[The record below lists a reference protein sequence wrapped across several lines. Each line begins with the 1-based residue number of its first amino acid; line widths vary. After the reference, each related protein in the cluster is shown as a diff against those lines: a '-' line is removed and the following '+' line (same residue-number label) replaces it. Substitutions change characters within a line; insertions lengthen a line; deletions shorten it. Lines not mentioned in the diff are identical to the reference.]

1 MFDVVEHKWRMAVAP
16 LQGFEV
22 APTLGPPIKGTAAE
36 DAQSC
41 TSVKCKNHTS
51 SHPGLWFSFFFSA
64 ALSTKR
70 TQNKKEVKNRKNRG
84 KEFLL
89 KKNRVQPLLSTLPP
103 VVSTHVRRG
112 RRLHRLPPARARRRA
127 LSSRPEAALGVARSR
142 SLRLSA
148 GAFAVRPARAG
159 APQCQSQN
167 ALHPSVESQPT
178 PSRCSLARA
187 SSRWRARRPRHT
199 ARRCCWAAPSRAARL
214 PSRSGA
220 TGSLRCCSTV
230 PRRLGWAGSALARSR
245 AELSS
250 PGCCSAWTGSYGST
264 RCSRTSTT
272 ATVR

>member
-1 MFDVVEHKWRMAVAP
+1 MSRYFPRCRRFSSTQCPTREAAP
-16 LQGFEV
+16 PL
-22 APTLGPPIKGTAAE
+22 TACPCA
-36 DAQSC
+36 
-41 TSVKCKNHTS
+41 TT
-51 SHPGLWFSFFFSA
+51 
-64 ALSTKR
+64 
-70 TQNKKEVKNRKNRG
+70 
-84 KEFLL
+84 
-89 KKNRVQPLLSTLPP
+89 STL
-103 VVSTHVRRG
+103 VSTGSGSG
-112 RRLHRLPPARARRRA
+112 RRSIQIVAAICRRVCCPTGSCRRSSMSIAECPTPVCGVTALPHLPEPQASSSISRRHF
-127 LSSRPEAALGVARSR
+127 EKK
-142 SLRLSA
+142 
-148 GAFAVRPARAG
+148 
-159 APQCQSQN
+159 QQ
-167 ALHPSVESQPT
+167 SQPT

-245 AELSS
+245 EELSS